1 MTRSPAALTEP
12 VVFPLV
18 TKCKPLPCV
27 ILIVDHVIVNHVL
40 LSATP
45 TSLSQAY
52 AYSARNKYG
61 HRQHK
66 HDALPPM
73 RKHQRFSCFCTE
85 FSLRTS
91 NSTIFHP
98 PSHNSTDLRGRHRQ
112 TIVWISMATSR
123 DVAAMATSGDVA
135 AMSTHAERYHVCV
148 CTLAHNSILPTDT
161 QFTLIF
167 FPLVSR
173 CNVLSYCQQLAQHMT
188 NLNQ

>member
-1 MTRSPAALTEP
+1 M
-12 VVFPLV
+12 
-18 TKCKPLPCV
+18 
-27 ILIVDHVIVNHVL
+27 N
-40 LSATP
+40 LSC
-45 TSLSQAY
+45 Q
-52 AYSARNKYG
+52 YG

-112 TIVWISMATSR
+112 TIVWISMATSRDIAAMATSRDVAAMATSR